1 MSFQRGQFHVFP
13 GHIQTSILSKPVIN
27 CELRGSKFFNIPIM
41 ALTEINRTGTR
52 HYELKLEVFSKCADE
67 GKQEFLTEVNVLRTE
82 QQASFSVGKDSVGC
96 TDDPD
101 PFVITLNN
109 LSEGDSLAYTWTVT
123 PQQGVSFAE
132 GDTNSES
139 PKLLFSESGDYDVR
153 LAVSNGCHHD
163 DDSVFRIKAFAI
175 PRVRIGD
182 IADQCEP
189 FHFIGRERRET
200 SLQFL

>member
-1 MSFQRGQFHVFP
+1 M
-13 GHIQTSILSKPVIN
+13 
-27 CELRGSKFFNIPIM
+27 
-41 ALTEINRTGTR
+41 
-52 HYELKLEVFSKCADE
+52 
-67 GKQEFLTEVNVLRTE
+67 LRTE

-139 PKLLFSESGDYDVR
+139 PKLLFSEPGDYDVR

-163 DDSVFRIKAFAI
+163 DDSDSGSRHL
-175 PRVRIGD
+175 
-182 IADQCEP
+182 P
-189 FHFIGRERRET
+189 FPGSGSGILQISVNLFILSGE
-200 SLQFL
+200 SG

>member
-1 MSFQRGQFHVFP
+1 MS
-13 GHIQTSILSKPVIN
+13 LSS
-27 CELRGSKFFNIPIM
+27 R
-41 ALTEINRTGTR
+41 
-52 HYELKLEVFSKCADE
+52 FSKCADE

-132 GDTNSES
+132 GDTNSDLRNS
-139 PKLLFSESGDYDVR
+139 CSRS
-153 LAVSNGCHHD
+153 
-163 DDSVFRIKAFAI
+163 
-175 PRVRIGD
+175 
-182 IADQCEP
+182 
-189 FHFIGRERRET
+189 RET
-200 SLQFL
+200 TMYG